1 MLFDGLVRPVTPAD
15 RMILARATGRRLLQ
29 SHGDQVLAIGVVGGS
44 AKPERPTAPLR
55 LSAVLKSG
63 VLKSGPATSRVFFQD
78 GCKLVLEVAAMDDWL
93 ATAGRMDLDWPL
105 RGPQFH
111 DVAILLETGDT
122 FVELAKAEA
131 EREAHGQGEA
141 LAGAVMGEVAERAL
155 DLFHAADPPDPAR
168 IATALPLLAWALGRL
183 VALANVHV
191 FRDPADWPAETAGLI
206 QAPGGWTPFLD
217 ALAAQPAAGP
227 SVALDAARTVLNGLP
242 EWLRALGAVT
252 PADFPHA

>member
-1 MLFDGLVRPVTPAD
+1 MLFGGLVRSVTPAD
-15 RMILARATGRRLLQ
+15 RMILARAAGRRLLQ
-29 SHGDQVLAIGVVGGS
+29 AHGDQVLAIGVVGGS

-63 VLKSGPATSRVFFQD
+63 PATSHVFFQD

-111 DVAILLETGDT
+111 DVTLLLETGDT
-122 FVELAKAEA
+122 FIELAKAEA
-131 EREAHGQGEA
+131 EREAHGLAEA
-141 LAGAVMGEVAERAL
+141 LAEALSGEVAERAL
-155 DLFHAADPPDPAR
+155 DLFHAADRPDPVR
-168 IATALPLLAWALGRL
+168 MATALPLLAWALGRL
-183 VALANVHV
+183 VALANLHV

-206 QAPGGWTPFLD
+206 QAPEGWAPFRD
-217 ALAAQPAAGP
+217 ALAAQPAADP
-227 SVALDAARTVLNGLP
+227 SVAVDAARTVLNGLP
-242 EWLRALGAVT
+242 GWLRALGATT